1 MAKINEEMF
10 EDATKTAGLKSNI
23 EASKSN
29 TQRYVAVY
37 DVPKVWIEAVKR
49 NGGIKTMSA
58 FARQA
63 ILEKLERDGL
73 I

>member
-1 MAKINEEMF
+1 MAKINEAMF
-10 EDATKTAGLKSNI
+10 EEATKTAGLKSNT
-23 EASKSN
+23 ETSKKD
-29 TQRYVAVY
+29 TQRYIAVY
-37 DVPKVWIEAVKR
+37 DVPKVWIDAVKR

-73 I
+73 L